1 MACKLAARVFWI
13 PEASLYSYVYQA
25 WIPTQEFKTSS
36 KRWEKPSE
44 IWLGF
49 LKVPENISSPQ
60 RKRKLT
66 LAGTLALLIVI
77 LVEVLFTRLL
87 SGTVQVFSSQTAFVL
102 PRFSIL
108 SGATGLGGALAGFW
122 ILIAFL
128 GNREWRNH
136 KRRLE
141 SIPIRI
147 HVNGSRGKTGTC
159 RLIGAALRANGVKVV
174 VKTTGKMPST
184 IDIYGKEW
192 CLREFE
198 SEGFPEGN
206 IREQMDA
213 VAFAASQGAQ
223 ALVVECM
230 ALFPEVQQVSEE
242 KFIRATIGVIT
253 NVRRDHLEVM
263 GPDLVSAART
273 LSLMIP
279 RDQVLVTCEDRLL
292 PVLKEE
298 AAKRGA
304 AVVKADQN
312 SVPDTLIDAFPYITF
327 KDNVAIALKVSQLLG
342 MDRDKSLEGML
353 QSTPDYGTVRVF
365 RREGLHG
372 KYLVVLALGVNDIDS
387 VSTVMEELLRRGKV
401 NRGPM
406 VGLFNSRDDRAQRS
420 AEFGR
425 LMGGK
430 LQFETIIATG
440 EYVGAFVRNALK
452 EDYPKEQLIAME
464 GGQPEEVLER
474 LDQVTPANGVVMACG
489 NMVTSF
495 GYGLVQKLEEDE
507 KKWSSQLLAVKS

>member
-1 MACKLAARVFWI
+1 MLLFSLGLLGYPHI
-13 PEASLYSYVYQA
+13 EIASLN
-25 WIPTQEFKTSS
+25 PTE
-36 KRWEKPSE
+36 EKPGRLNQFSC
-44 IWLGF
+44 LSMSRN
-49 LKVPENISSPQ
+49 VSTPH
-60 RKRKLT
+60 RKGRQT
-66 LAGTLALLIVI
+66 LAGSMALLLII
-77 LVEVLFTRLL
+77 LAVLLL
-87 SGTVQVFSSQTAFVL
+87 VQLLAGTVQVFSSQALLVL
-102 PRFSIL
+102 PRVSIL
-108 SGATGLGGALAGFW
+108 SGSAGLGVAVTGFW
-122 ILIAFL
+122 ALMILL

-136 KRRLE
+136 RRRLE
-141 SIPIRI
+141 SIPIRV
-147 HVNGSRGKTGTC
+147 HVNGSRGKTGTS
-159 RLIGAALRANGVKVV
+159 RLIGAALRSNGVKVV

-184 IDIYGKEW
+184 IDIHGKEW

-213 VAFAASQGAQ
+213 VAFAADQGAQ

-253 NVRRDHLEVM
+253 NIRHDHLDVM
-263 GPDLVSAART
+263 GPDLVSAAKT

-279 RDQVLVTCEDRLL
+279 RNQVLVTCEELLL
-292 PVLKEE
+292 PVLREE

-342 MDRDKSLEGML
+342 LDRDKSLQGML

-365 RREGLHG
+365 RRQGVQG
-372 KYLVVLALGVNDIDS
+372 RYLVVLALGVNDIDS
-387 VSTVMEELLRRGKV
+387 VSTVLEELLRRGKV

-406 VGLFNSRDDRAQRS
+406 VGLFNSRDDRAERS

-430 LQFETIIATG
+430 FNFEHIIVTG

-452 EDYPKEQLIAME
+452 EGYPRERLTALE
-464 GGQPEEVLER
+464 ESEPEDVLER
-474 LDQVTPANGVVMACG
+474 LDRVTPSEGVVMACG

-507 KKWSSQLLAVKS
+507 KKWSSQLLTVKS

>member
-1 MACKLAARVFWI
+1 MAGSLKDRHGWAEVKRRNRLLRFRDFCRSQNRGKSENPLYASQTTLAAKGKRRSK
-13 PEASLYSYVYQA
+13 EA
-25 WIPTQEFKTSS
+25 
-36 KRWEKPSE
+36 
-44 IWLGF
+44 
-49 LKVPENISSPQ
+49 N
-60 RKRKLT
+60 KL
-66 LAGTLALLIVI
+66 
-77 LVEVLFTRLL
+77 RLL
-87 SGTVQVFSSQTAFVL
+87 LVMIVGTILLTVYLFGVTRVLSTQVAFVL
-102 PRFSIL
+102 PRFLIL
-108 SGATGLGGALAGFW
+108 SGATGLSVGLAAVLGLLLF
-122 ILIAFL
+122 F

-136 KRRLE
+136 QRRLE

-147 HVNGSRGKTGTC
+147 HVNGSRGKTGTA
-159 RLIGAALRANGVKVV
+159 RLIGSALRANGLRVV
-174 VKTTGKMPST
+174 VKTTGKIPST
-184 IDIYGKEW
+184 IDVHGRERCI
-192 CLREFE
+192 REFE

-206 IREQMDA
+206 IREQLGT
-213 VAFAASQGAQ
+213 VAMAAKQGAE

-230 ALFPEVQQVSEE
+230 ALYPEVQQVSEE

-342 MDRDKSLEGML
+342 MDREKSLEGML

-507 KKWSSQLLAVKS
+507 KKWS

>member
-1 MACKLAARVFWI
+1 MSYT
-13 PEASLYSYVYQA
+13 ASALH
-25 WIPTQEFKTSS
+25 
-36 KRWEKPSE
+36 
-44 IWLGF
+44 
-49 LKVPENISSPQ
+49 
-60 RKRKLT
+60 RKRLHSLAWSLVLILILLGVLLT
-66 LAGTLALLIVI
+66 VQLFLGT
-77 LVEVLFTRLL
+77 F
-87 SGTVQVFSSQTAFVL
+87 QVFSSQAALVL
-102 PRFSIL
+102 PRFAVIA
-108 SGATGLGGALAGFW
+108 GAAGLGAAIAGFW
-122 ILIAFL
+122 ALMLFL

-141 SIPIRI
+141 SIPIRV
-147 HVNGSRGKTGTC
+147 HVNGSRGKTGTS

-253 NVRRDHLEVM
+253 NIRHDHLDVM
-263 GPDLVSAART
+263 GPDLVSAAKT

-279 RDQVLVTCEDRLL
+279 RNQVLVTCEERLL
-292 PVLKEE
+292 PVLKDE

-304 AVVKADQN
+304 VVVKADQN

-342 MDRDKSLEGML
+342 LDRDKSLQGML
-353 QSTPDYGTVRVF
+353 QSTPDYGTVRIF
-365 RREGLHG
+365 RRQGLRG
-372 KYLVVLALGVNDIDS
+372 RYLVVLALGVNDIDS
-387 VSTVMEELLRRGKV
+387 VSTVLEELLRRGKV

-406 VGLFNSRDDRAQRS
+406 VGLFNSRDDRVERS

-430 LQFETIIATG
+430 FNFENIIVTG

-452 EDYPKEQLIAME
+452 EGYPREQLTALE
-464 GGQPEEVLER
+464 GGEPGDVLER
-474 LDQVTPANGVVMACG
+474 LDRITPAEGVVMACG

-507 KKWSSQLLAVKS
+507 KKWSSQLLTVKS